1 MIFLKIVQINAV
13 PNGSTGKIMLSI
25 HKELMNKGFDSY
37 VIWGSGRKSN
47 INNNEFDINDKYDEF
62 FHKIYSHLLCKQG
75 FASWNSTKK
84 VISILENIKPDIVH
98 LHNLHNNFINLEL
111 LFNYLKTNKIKI
123 FWTFHDCWAFTGKCV
138 YFDFVNCNKWK
149 TECKNCPNL
158 IESPTAFIDRTNW
171 LFNKKKN
178 LFSNLDLTIITP
190 SDWLANFVKESFLK
204 DYPIKVINNGINLD
218 IFRYRNSNFKE
229 KYNILNKK
237 IILGVASPWSKRKG
251 LEDFIKL
258 STILDKDFVI
268 VLVGLNDKQIKNL
281 PNNIIGI
288 KRTNNQIELAE
299 IYSASDVLFNP
310 TYEDNYPTVNLE
322 AISCGTPVLTYNTGG
337 STEFTKFIEHN
348 KKLYIVDKKS
358 VNLDFNIVNERIK
371 KIISYNS
378 FKLKNNKLLSEE
390 YMVNNY
396 INIYK

>member
-1 MIFLKIVQINAV
+1 MKIVQINAV
-13 PNGSTGKIMLSI
+13 PYGSTGKIMLGI
-25 HKELMNKGFDSY
+25 HNELLNRGYESY
-37 VIWGSGRKSN
+37 VIWGIGRKSN
-47 INNNEFDINDKYDEF
+47 KNNNEFDINCKFDNF
-62 FHKIYSHLLCKQG
+62 FHKIYSHFACKQG
-75 FASWNSTKK
+75 FASWYSTKK
-84 VISILENIKPDIVH
+84 IISILEEIKPNIVH
-98 LHNLHNNFINLEL
+98 LHNLHNNFINIEL

-138 YFDFVNCNKWK
+138 YFDFINCNKWK

-190 SDWLANFVKESFLK
+190 SDWLASLVKESFLK

-251 LEDFIKL
+251 LADFIKL
-258 STILDKDFVI
+258 SSILDEDFVI
-268 VLVGLNDKQIKNL
+268 VLVGLNDKQMKNL

-299 IYSASDVLFNP
+299 IYSAADLLFNP

-337 STEFTKFIEHN
+337 SPEFIKF
-348 KKLYIVDKKS
+348 VDNNFGQY
-358 VNLDFNIVNERIK
+358 VLDKNIVTEDFSVVKNRIYE
-371 KIISYNS
+371 IVNS
-378 FKLKNNKLLSEE
+378 KSFNLITRKLLSEKN
-390 YMVNNY
+390 MVVQY
-396 INIYK
+396 LKLYK